1 MSPVCCRPKVN
12 AIKPQLALVLCIQ
25 VGIGVGVPSVAAVL
39 RFTQKLPDIHDVVRE
54 ATQFSNLKVEGEGK
68 STRY

>member
-39 RFTQKLPDIHDVVRE
+39 RFTQKLPDIHDVVR
-54 ATQFSNLKVEGEGK
+54 
-68 STRY
+68 